1 MSEKVAYMAFGAVLH
16 SDTLIRTALNLS
28 YIIKDWETHALRYGK
43 AFDRSLDRARA
54 TSVPGHGQVIRGL
67 SGAIRDAL
75 RYLESLAADSFVGSQ
90 NQKIDI
96 PFGPS
101 TMNTTQQYITRF
113 SLPNFYFHV
122 VTGYDILRQT
132 GLLSANETFSDRWRT
147 KAGVS
152 K

>member
-1 MSEKVAYMAFGAVLH
+1 MH
-16 SDTLIRTALNLS
+16 CDTAKRSTARLIGLEPPLS
-28 YIIKDWETHALRYGK
+28 QDMDKSFADFQER
-43 AFDRSLDRARA
+43 
-54 TSVPGHGQVIRGL
+54 
-67 SGAIRDAL
+67 IRDAL